1 MNNLISALNSIN
13 CTDLDYMTWVQV
25 GMALK
30 TEGMDVSVWDEWSRT
45 DPKRYHPGEC
55 QRRWDSFNGSG
66 SDPGDEPDQSPADDL
81 VLYLQTLFE
90 PEDYVGYVTGDAWQ
104 NDDGKWVP
112 SKGVY
117 TRTAGELIESLR
129 RHPDDLGATVGDW
142 KPEAGAWIRFN
153 ALDGNGVK
161 NENVTKFRFAL
172 VESDAMPI
180 TEQIAMY
187 RKLELP
193 VAALVSSAG
202 KSVHAIVR
210 VDADDVREYRK
221 RVDFLY
227 DFLASHGVKVDTQN
241 RNPSRL
247 SRMPGATR
255 NGQVQKLLGVNIG
268 RKFWVDWMDFVEGAT
283 DELPGFS
290 TLEEAIANPQ
300 PLPEELIKGVL
311 RRGHKMLVSGSS
323 KAGKSFL
330 LMEYC
335 ISCAEG
341 RPWLGF
347 QCKKGRVLYVNLE
360 IDPAS
365 CINRFA
371 MIYKALGIEK
381 RHADDIIVWNLRG
394 KAVPLDQLVP
404 KLIRRVHDLH
414 LDAIVIDPIYKVI
427 MGDENSASDMAAFCN
442 QFDRICAE
450 TGCSVIYCHHHSKG
464 AQGMK
469 RAMDRASGS
478 GVFARD
484 PDAQLDMIEL
494 ELDDTTKNWV
504 ANDGAT
510 AWRLEGSLREFAN
523 FKPVNFWFKYPIHY
537 VDRNGRLG
545 DLPAS
550 GSTEAGKLRNGRS
563 KTANQC
569 AEEFRI
575 AYEVLNMD
583 GTGVSVKDMATYLEL
598 AERSVRDRVKKN
610 SREFTLENGVI
621 RLVED

>member
-13 CTDLDYMTWVQV
+13 CADLDYMTWVQV

-55 QRRWDSFNGSG
+55 QRRWDSFNGSAAPVTGATIIKLARDNGWSPFTGDAGAMDWNDVITYDGSG
-66 SDPGDEPDQSPADDL
+66 SDPGDEPEQSPVDDL

-90 PEDYVGYVTGDAWQ
+90 PEDYVGYVTNDAWQ

-112 SKGVY
+112 AKGVY

-153 ALDGNGVK
+153 ALDGSGVK

-180 TEQIAMY
+180 GEQIAMY

-210 VDADDVREYRK
+210 VDAADVREYRK

-268 RKFWVDWMDFVEGAT
+268 RKSWVDWMDFVEGAT

-347 QCKKGRVLYVNLE
+347 
-360 IDPAS
+360 
-365 CINRFA
+365 
-371 MIYKALGIEK
+371 
-381 RHADDIIVWNLRG
+381 
-394 KAVPLDQLVP
+394 
-404 KLIRRVHDLH
+404 
-414 LDAIVIDPIYKVI
+414 
-427 MGDENSASDMAAFCN
+427 
-442 QFDRICAE
+442 
-450 TGCSVIYCHHHSKG
+450 
-464 AQGMK
+464 
-469 RAMDRASGS
+469 
-478 GVFARD
+478 
-484 PDAQLDMIEL
+484 
-494 ELDDTTKNWV
+494 
-504 ANDGAT
+504 AND
-510 AWRLEGSLREFAN
+510 
-523 FKPVNFWFKYPIHY
+523 I
-537 VDRNGRLG
+537 
-545 DLPAS
+545 
-550 GSTEAGKLRNGRS
+550 
-563 KTANQC
+563 
-569 AEEFRI
+569 
-575 AYEVLNMD
+575 
-583 GTGVSVKDMATYLEL
+583 L
-598 AERSVRDRVKKN
+598 ALSNIPFVA
-610 SREFTLENGVI
+610 
-621 RLVED
+621 